1 MLKRIYN
8 LWKVP
13 IVSMKDIFIGGRSE
27 GALCLLGKGS
37 SVGFP
42 AFNFAVCV
50 PNFVAATS
58 HYDRK
63 KQKNKKQ
70 NKTKNRGLTFAS
82 SYRYLQSSW
91 LHLLRQFV
99 WVVA

>member
-27 GALCLLGKGS
+27 GACLLGKGS

-58 HYDRK
+58 CYNRK
-63 KQKNKKQ
+63 K
-70 NKTKNRGLTFAS
+70 KTKSKTKPKTG
-82 SYRYLQSSW
+82 
-91 LHLLRQFV
+91 V
-99 WVVA
+99 

>member
-50 PNFVAATS
+50 PNFVAVTS
-58 HYDRK
+58 YYNRK
-63 KQKNKKQ
+63 KQKQ
-70 NKTKNRGLTFAS
+70 NKTKQKTG
-82 SYRYLQSSW
+82 
-91 LHLLRQFV
+91 V
-99 WVVA
+99 

>member
-27 GALCLLGKGS
+27 GAPCLLGKGS

-58 HYDRK
+58 CYNRK
-63 KQKNKKQ
+63 KNKKQ

-82 SYRYLQSSW
+82 SYR
-91 LHLLRQFV
+91 
-99 WVVA
+99 

>member
-58 HYDRK
+58 YYNRK
-63 KQKNKKQ
+63 KQKAKQNKKQ
-70 NKTKNRGLTFAS
+70 NQKQGSDFCFI
-82 SYRYLQSSW
+82 LQITPDI
-91 LHLLRQFV
+91 LATL
-99 WVVA
+99 A

>member
-63 KQKNKKQ
+63 KTKKQKTKQNKKQ
-70 NKTKNRGLTFAS
+70 GSDFCFI
-82 SYRYLQSSW
+82 LQIPPDI
-91 LHLLRQFV
+91 LATL
-99 WVVA
+99 A